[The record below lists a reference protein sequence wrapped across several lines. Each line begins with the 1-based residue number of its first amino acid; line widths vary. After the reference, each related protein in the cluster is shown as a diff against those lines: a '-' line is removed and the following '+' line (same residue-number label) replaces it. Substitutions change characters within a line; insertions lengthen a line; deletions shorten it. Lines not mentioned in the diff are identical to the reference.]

1 MDPLSITV
9 AALVVK
15 ALDSLASEGGRAAWA
30 GLSRLVGAVRARFA
44 GDDAAQAALT
54 AAEAAP
60 TDETRTR
67 ELAGEIDRV
76 AAQDTAFRT
85 TLAELVREAEG
96 DKVVGGFVTKVSGN
110 AQVDKIV
117 NIGDVTG
124 NVSF

>member
-15 ALDSLASEGGRAAWA
+15 ALEQVASEGGRAAWA

-44 GDDAAQAALT
+44 GDDSARAALE

-60 TDETRTR
+60 ADEAATRQ
-67 ELAGEIDRV
+67 LATEIDRV
-76 AAQDTAFRT
+76 AAQDTSFRA
-85 TLAELVREAEG
+85 TLADLVREAQG
-96 DKVVGGFVTKVSGN
+96 DRVVGEFVTQVSGN